1 MAGIDSKTLEA
12 LATAYDDADEL
23 AEFREQFHFPVSRSG
38 ETLYFVGNSLGL
50 QPKAT
55 RAAIEQELDDW
66 ARFGV
71 EGHMDAKHPWLPY
84 HEEVRETLARTVG
97 AQPHEVV
104 AMNSLTTNLH
114 LLMVSFYRPTR
125 TRYKIVIE
133 DTAFP
138 SDSYA
143 MKSQLAFHA
152 PHAGFNSEQGLIR
165 LKPRAGEST
174 LRTED
179 ILKTIDENKDSI
191 ALLLLGGVNYLTGQL
206 FDIPTITRFGHDRG
220 IMVGWDLAHAA
231 GNIDLKLHTWN
242 CDFAA
247 WCSYKYLNSGPG
259 AVAGA
264 FVHERHTSNPSLP
277 RFAGWW
283 GNDPA
288 TRFKMGP
295 DFVPVASADAWQLS
309 NPPVLALAP
318 LRVSLEI
325 FDKATMGALRAKS
338 VRLTGFLEQAL
349 RQSAMN
355 SRMQILTPTDADA
368 RGAQLSLVVQG
379 ATRATAKVLHDRGV
393 FCDFREPNV
402 IRVAPTPLYNSFT
415 DCVKLAKVMGE
426 VFSA

>member
-23 AEFREQFHFPVSRSG
+23 AEFREQFHFPVSKTG

-125 TRYKIVIE
+125 ARYKIVIE

-143 MKSQLAFHA
+143 MKSQIAFHA
-152 PHAGFNSEQGLIR
+152 PHAGFNAEQGLIR

-231 GNIDLKLHTWN
+231 GNIDLKLHSWN

-379 ATRATAKVLHDRGV
+379 ATRATSKILHERGV

>member
-1 MAGIDSKTLEA
+1 MSIS
-12 LATAYDDADEL
+12 DASGETFARQRDGEDRL
-23 AEFREQFHFPVSRSG
+23 RSFRGLFHFPRSSAG
-38 ETLYFVGNSLGL
+38 EPLYFVGNSLGL

-55 RAAIEQELDDW
+55 RAAVDQELEDW
-66 ARFGV
+66 AQFGV
-71 EGHMDAKHPWLPY
+71 EGHFEARHPWLPY
-84 HEEVRETLARTVG
+84 HEEVRETLARVVG
-97 AQPHEVV
+97 ALPREVV

-125 TRYKIVIE
+125 ERYQSVIE

-143 MKSQLAFHA
+143 VQSQLDFHQA
-152 PHAGFNSEQGLIR
+152 RAGFNRVGGLIR
-165 LKPRAGEST
+165 LRAREGESA

-179 ILKTIDENKDSI
+179 ILAVIDRQASSI
-191 ALLLLGGVNYLTGQL
+191 ALLLLGGVNYLTGQY
-206 FDIPTITRFGHDRG
+206 FDLPAITRFARDRG
-220 IMVGWDLAHAA
+220 IVVGWDLAHAA
-231 GNIDLKLHTWN
+231 GNIELKLHDWD

-264 FVHERHTSNPSLP
+264 FVHERHLGDRTLP

-295 DFVPVASADAWQLS
+295 EFVPVESADAWQLS

-325 FDKATMGALRAKS
+325 FDRAKMPALRAKS
-338 VRLTGFLEQAL
+338 IALTNYLEESL
-349 RQSAMN
+349 NGSAI
-355 SRMQILTPTDADA
+355 RDRIRILTPRDSAH
-368 RGAQLSLVVQG
+368 RGAQLSLEIDG
-379 ATRATAKVLHDRGV
+379 ATPATARRLHERGV

-402 IRVAPTPLYNSFT
+402 IRVAPTPLYNSFH
-415 DCVKLAKVMGE
+415 DVWRLVH
-426 VFSA
+426 VFDDVFR

>member
-1 MAGIDSKTLEA
+1 MSTADATGEQEAGRRDAADSLRS
-12 LATAYDDADEL
+12 
-23 AEFREQFHFPVSRSG
+23 FRELFHFPCSASG
-38 ETLYFVGNSLGL
+38 EALYFVGNSLGL

-55 RAAIEQELDDW
+55 RAAVEVELEDW
-66 ARFGV
+66 AAYGV
-71 EGHMDAKHPWLPY
+71 EGHHEARHPWLPY
-84 HEEVRETLARTVG
+84 HEEVRETLARVVG
-97 AQPHEVV
+97 GLPHEVV

-125 TRYKIVIE
+125 ARYQIVIE
-133 DTAFP
+133 DSAFP

-143 MKSQLAFHA
+143 VQSQLDFH
-152 PHAGFNSEQGLIR
+152 HERAGFDRSQGLIR
-165 LKPRAGEST
+165 LKPRADESA

-179 ILKTIDENKDSI
+179 ILAAIDRQSSSI
-191 ALLLLGGVNYLTGQL
+191 ALLLMGGVNYLTGQY
-206 FDIPTITRFGHDRG
+206 FDLPAITRFARERG
-220 IMVGWDLAHAA
+220 IVVGWDLAHAA
-231 GNIDLKLHTWN
+231 GNVDLRLHDWD

-264 FVHERHTSNPSLP
+264 FVHERHLRNRTLP

-295 DFVPVASADAWQLS
+295 DFVPVESADAWQLS

-325 FDKATMGALRAKS
+325 FDRATMPALRTKS
-338 VRLTGFLEQAL
+338 IALTNYLEQLLDA
-349 RQSAMN
+349 SAI
-355 SRMQILTPTDADA
+355 RERIRILTPGNAVG
-368 RGAQLSLVVQG
+368 RGAQLSLEIDG
-379 ATRATAKVLHDRGV
+379 ASPATSRKLRERGV

-402 IRVAPTPLYNSFT
+402 IRVAPAPLYNSFV
-415 DCVKLAKVMGE
+415 DVWRLVRVLDD
-426 VFSA
+426 VFS